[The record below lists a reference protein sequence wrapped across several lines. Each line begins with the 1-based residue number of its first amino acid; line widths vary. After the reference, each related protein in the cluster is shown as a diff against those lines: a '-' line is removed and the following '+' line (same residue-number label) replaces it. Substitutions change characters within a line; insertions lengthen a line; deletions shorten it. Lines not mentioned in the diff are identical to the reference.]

1 MQVVIEIA
9 VKDISG
15 TEFIFLAR
23 NESEE
28 ALLVDDIYAHGA
40 VQVNN
45 VLIMKDGEVTGYV
58 EDALI
63 TLTMLDPLTVM
74 SRECKDPE
82 PKFALL

>member
-1 MQVVIEIA
+1 MQAVIEIS
-9 VKDISG
+9 VKDIQG
-15 TEFIFLAR
+15 VEYIFLAR

-28 ALLVDDIYAHGA
+28 ALLLDDIFAHEA

-45 VLIMKDGEVTGYV
+45 VLIMKDGEVAGYV

-63 TLTMLDPLTVM
+63 TLTMLDPISVQ
-74 SRECKDPE
+74 SRDCKDPE